1 MKICLVT
8 AFPPSRGGLNE
19 YGLHVARTLSN
30 LPQIDL
36 TILADQLSTPE
47 SELDGFHVTRC
58 WSFNALSNPTR
69 ILRAITE
76 LKPDVVWF
84 NLGLASF
91 GNRPLPAFC
100 GLVTPALVRL
110 RGYYTHVT
118 LHQIMDMV
126 NLDDANIKSPRLYHL
141 GGWIAT
147 HLLLIAN
154 SISVLIP
161 AYRRALIEKY
171 GRNNVHFRPHG
182 ILCGQPELPD
192 LAHRGDPEHR
202 ILAFGKWGTY
212 KRLEPLIEA
221 FKKVSVEQK
230 NVRLII
236 AGGNHP
242 NTPGYVE
249 SVAKQVVADPHI
261 EFTGYVSEDDV
272 AKLFR
277 GASLLVL
284 PYTSAAGSS
293 GVAHLACE
301 FGLPIVASNL
311 PEFRDMA
318 AAEGLAI
325 CFYEPEST
333 NRLADALTSV
343 LQHTDWQRMMAEQNF
358 SRALRMTMPI
368 VVRRYLRQ
376 FDLDR
381 HTELFAPELRAR
393 RLPRWLPWRSF
404 WASIVSRNAR
414 PWHYDWPVE

>member
-1 MKICLVT
+1 M
-8 AFPPSRGGLNE
+8 
-19 YGLHVARTLSN
+19 
-30 LPQIDL
+30 
-36 TILADQLSTPE
+36 
-47 SELDGFHVTRC
+47 
-58 WSFNALSNPTR
+58 
-69 ILRAITE
+69 
-76 LKPDVVWF
+76 
-84 NLGLASF
+84 
-91 GNRPLPAFC
+91 
-100 GLVTPALVRL
+100 
-110 RGYYTHVT
+110 
-118 LHQIMDMV
+118 
-126 NLDDANIKSPRLYHL
+126 
-141 GGWIAT
+141 
-147 HLLLIAN
+147 AN

-171 GRNNVHFRPHG
+171 RRNNVHFRPHG

-192 LAHRGDPEHR
+192 LAHRGNPEHR

-221 FKKVSVEQK
+221 FKKVSLEEK
-230 NVRLII
+230 SVRLII

-249 SVAKQVVADPHI
+249 SVAKQVVADPRI

-277 GASLLVL
+277 EASLLVL

-325 CFYEPEST
+325 CFYESGST

-343 LQHTDWQRMMAEQNF
+343 LQHPDWQRMMAEQNF
-358 SRALRMTMPI
+358 SRALRMTMPV

-381 HTELFAPELRAR
+381 HTQLFGPELRAR
-393 RLPRWLPWRSF
+393 RLPRWLPWRWL
-404 WASIVSRNAR
+404 WASVVSRNTR
-414 PWHYDWPVE
+414 SWHYDWPEE